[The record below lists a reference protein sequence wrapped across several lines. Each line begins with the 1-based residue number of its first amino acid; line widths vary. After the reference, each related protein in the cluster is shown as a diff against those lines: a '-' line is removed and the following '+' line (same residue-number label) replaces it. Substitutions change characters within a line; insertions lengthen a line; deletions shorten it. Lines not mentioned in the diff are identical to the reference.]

1 MDNLESRMSSLA
13 ISCKFQNFFGTFS
26 SVDFLIYFLVLI
38 FRRYNKLSRSDDS
51 CEHSL
56 EIGYV
61 SVTNL
66 LPNQVYKQVIFP
78 TELNRNMP
86 VDRQVIA

>member
-1 MDNLESRMSSLA
+1 
-13 ISCKFQNFFGTFS
+13 
-26 SVDFLIYFLVLI
+26 
-38 FRRYNKLSRSDDS
+38 LSKSDDA

-61 SVTNL
+61 SLANL
-66 LPNQVYKQVIFP
+66 LPNQIYKQVIVP

-86 VDRQVIA
+86 VDRQVDSSLMILVALKN

>member
-1 MDNLESRMSSLA
+1 MTDVPILM
-13 ISCKFQNFFGTFS
+13 III
-26 SVDFLIYFLVLI
+26 V
-38 FRRYNKLSRSDDS
+38 RYNKLSKSDDA

-61 SVTNL
+61 SLANL
-66 LPNQVYKQVIFP
+66 LPNQIYKQVIVP

-86 VDRQVIA
+86 VDRQVY

>member
-1 MDNLESRMSSLA
+1 ME
-13 ISCKFQNFFGTFS
+13 FFRIRIDQ
-26 SVDFLIYFLVLI
+26 DFYVGFFLGVFFVL
-38 FRRYNKLSRSDDS
+38 FVFRYNKLSRSDDA

-61 SVTNL
+61 SVNNL
-66 LPNQVYKQVIFP
+66 LPNQLYKQVIIP

-86 VDRQVIA
+86 VDRQVSRIPAILKNP

>member
-1 MDNLESRMSSLA
+1 MTRA
-13 ISCKFQNFFGTFS
+13 I
-26 SVDFLIYFLVLI
+26 LIP
-38 FRRYNKLSRSDDS
+38 FRFPRYQKLSKSDDS

-61 SVTNL
+61 SLINL
-66 LPNQVYKQVIFP
+66 LPNQIYKQVIVP

-86 VDRQVIA
+86 VDRQVSSIIMF

>member
-1 MDNLESRMSSLA
+1 
-13 ISCKFQNFFGTFS
+13 
-26 SVDFLIYFLVLI
+26 
-38 FRRYNKLSRSDDS
+38 LSKSDDA

-61 SVTNL
+61 SLANL
-66 LPNQVYKQVIFP
+66 LPNQIYKQVIVP

-86 VDRQVIA
+86 VDRQVYFYFYIS